1 LEAKKQQYSKTQE
14 VMKFLVDECLQPD
27 LVSLAHR
34 VQYAAISVRD
44 LGMCG
49 TKDWDIAAYVIEN
62 DCVLVTHNSKDFRD
76 TNGSPGYLTKE
87 QLHPGLICLNS
98 DKPMTPELQMDLFET
113 ALQFLLDNAITDLM
127 NQVIEIDYIGDDL
140 NIQHY
145 DAPAP

>member
-1 LEAKKQQYSKTQE
+1 
-14 VMKFLVDECLQPD
+14 MRFLIDECLKPD

-34 VQYAAISVRD
+34 AQFEAISVRD

-49 TKDWDIAAYVIEN
+49 TKDWEIAAYVIEN

-87 QLHPGLICLNS
+87 MLHPGLICLNS
-98 DKPMTPELQMDLFET
+98 DRPMTPDHQNDLFKI
-113 ALQFLLDNAITDLM
+113 ALQFLIENGINDLI
-127 NQVIEIDYIGDDL
+127 NQVIEIDRIGDDV

-145 DAPAP
+145 EAPAP